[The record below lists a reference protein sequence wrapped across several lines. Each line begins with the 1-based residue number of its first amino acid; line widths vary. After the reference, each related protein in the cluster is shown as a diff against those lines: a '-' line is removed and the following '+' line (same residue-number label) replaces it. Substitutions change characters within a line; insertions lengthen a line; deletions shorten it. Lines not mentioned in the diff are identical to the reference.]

1 MSDIFDKVSPDTQD
15 IFDEITPSITSPEPS
30 PMSPVEGASPWAMGE
45 MPTAKETKP
54 YVRGAA
60 QMAVGLPASIAGSP
74 IAGGAAATLAGMG
87 VDALYG
93 DMGSAGGYAAEGLL
107 NAVVPAAA
115 AKGLDYF
122 GKGAIRS
129 ALKIPPTQI
138 SREGADKVVGTI
150 IKENMRV
157 GAGGVTK
164 GKAIIKSMEND
175 MDSALRSSGSKIAV
189 DDVVSVIEAQKPRFA
204 NTDDP
209 QAAYDILDGIAD
221 KLRSHPNVQNG
232 MIPIDKAQLMKK
244 ELYKKLDGFYRN
256 LSKLEPAKAESGRIA
271 SIGLASEAEG
281 MREAILADPTIPKE
295 AADWLSREGNVINA
309 LRWIKRR
316 ANVASNMDPITFN
329 DVLLGGLIRE
339 GVPAAIAV
347 RIFRTPAIMSQIGI
361 GMAKASP
368 KAPIPIQA
376 GTIAAQNLL
385 RP

>member
-1 MSDIFDKVSPDTQD
+1 
-15 IFDEITPSITSPEPS
+15 
-30 PMSPVEGASPWAMGE
+30 MGE

-295 AADWLSREGNVINA
+295 AADWLAREGNVINA